1 MTIDLNARPAF
12 KFQRMAAARPRCSR
26 AGGFA
31 TAELHHHPGRD
42 PSRVSVGTTAPRPVP
57 AFKLTD
63 RSDALAE
70 IVARKIIGC
79 AQTGERDPNRLR
91 DVVLKSLAG

>member
-1 MTIDLNARPAF
+1 MAIYRVLREAAF
-12 KFQRMAAARPRCSR
+12 GPEAVKAM
-26 AGGFA
+26 
-31 TAELHHHPGRD
+31 
-42 PSRVSVGTTAPRPVP
+42 TTAYEGVLKEL
-57 AFKLTD
+57 KLTD

-70 IVARKIIGC
+70 IVARKIIEC